1 MNPNNSS
8 PVTPVRLDETQPS
21 QSAANYL
28 KRPHDNGMLL
38 SQRIGRLPIG
48 SNRGIFRQRARYLRR
63 HRTKAER
70 ALWKH
75 LRGRQLGVRFRQ
87 QVRLWGAYPDF
98 YAAEVLLVVEVDGP
112 AHRAPDARG
121 RKQRAWDAARDARL
135 RRLGYEIVRFTNA
148 AVLRNHREVVR
159 ELQTIIA
166 RRRMELGQ

>member
-1 MNPNNSS
+1 MKGTNFTSATH
-8 PVTPVRLDETQPS
+8 VQADESQPA
-21 QSAANYL
+21 QSAAMYL
-28 KRPHDNGMLL
+28 KRPYANSPL
-38 SQRIGRLPIG
+38 SRQRLGGLPI
-48 SNRGIFRQRARYLRR
+48 SNRGIFRQRSRYLRR
-63 HRTKAER
+63 RRTKAER

-121 RKQRAWDAARDARL
+121 RKQRAWDAARDTRL
-135 RRLGYEIVRFTNA
+135 RRLGYLVVRFANE
-148 AVLRNHREVVR
+148 AVLWNHREVVR

-166 RRRMELGQ
+166 RRRVELAR